1 MSQPIYSRRK
11 PVSFLVFFF
20 TLVIAAGSITA
31 ASAVADRA
39 IDPAAID
46 AVAASFYKEGVP
58 GAAILVAEGDQV
70 VLEKGYGLASLELG
84 VPIAPDMVFRIGSV
98 TKQFTAVAILMLEEQ
113 GKLRLDQKISE
124 ILPDYPK
131 AQGEQVS
138 IEQLLNHTGGI
149 PNYTDDPEFWKF
161 AKDKVEPARMLAL
174 FADKPLGFKP
184 GEQWAY
190 SNSGYFVLGLIL
202 EKVSGESYRDFVEKR
217 LLAPAGMKASLYDDP
232 EKLVP
237 RHATGYQPMPGG
249 GFAPAPYIDMSG
261 PYSAGALA
269 STLGDLHRWNLA
281 LLEGKLISRK
291 SLEKAWS
298 PRPLAGGKK
307 NDYGFGWGVGM
318 FEGQRMV
325 SHGGGIPGFMSFLIF
340 LPERKM
346 TVAVLSNGAALS
358 SEHAAQRV
366 LMAAFGNGEGYK
378 RITLPAE
385 SLAKLEGV
393 YQIDATSKRVVK
405 VEGDHL
411 ITIRDGGAAFT
422 AYPIGENEFAY
433 EHNNNRL
440 RFELDGQGKVA
451 RMQLLT
457 WGQAEGEPAERTGEK
472 IPEGPKFVELSAE
485 ELDRLTGNF
494 ELHPGF
500 VLNIRREGQEMI
512 AQATGQGPI
521 GIKATSPTELF
532 SQEVGARI
540 VFELEGGKAKSLTLF
555 QGGAEMPAKRVD

>member
-1 MSQPIYSRRK
+1 MTRISRRRL
-11 PVSFLVFFF
+11 PALLLASFL
-20 TLVIAAGSITA
+20 LLASLPLSAAPIA
-31 ASAVADRA
+31 
-39 IDPAAID
+39 DPTKID
-46 AVAASFYKEGVP
+46 AVAASFYKKGVP
-58 GAAILVAEGDQV
+58 GAAILVAEGDKV

-98 TKQFTAVAILMLEEQ
+98 TKQFTAVAILMLVEQ

-138 IEQLLNHTGGI
+138 VEQLLNHTGGI
-149 PNYTDDPEFWKF
+149 PNYTDDAEFWKIS
-161 AKDKVEPARMLAL
+161 KEKLEPVRMLAL
-174 FADKPLGFKP
+174 FADKPLAFKP

-202 EKVSGESYRDFVEKR
+202 EKVSGESYRSFIEKH
-217 LLAPAGMKASLYDDP
+217 LLAPAGMKATLYDDP

-237 RHATGYQPMPGG
+237 RRASGYQPMPDGS
-249 GFAPAPYIDMSG
+249 FAPAPYIDMSG
-261 PYSAGALA
+261 PYSAGALI

-281 LLEGKLISRK
+281 LLEGKLIRHE

-298 PRPLAGGKK
+298 PLPLAGGKK
-307 NDYGFGWGVGM
+307 NAYGFGWNVGK

-325 SHGGGIPGFMSFLIF
+325 SHGGGIPGFMCMMYF
-340 LPERKM
+340 LPEKKM

-358 SEHAAQRV
+358 AEDVAQRV
-366 LMAAFGNGEGYK
+366 LMAAFGNADGYK
-378 RITLPAE
+378 RITVPAE

-411 ITIRDGGAAFT
+411 VTIRDGGAAFK

-457 WGQAEGEPAERTGEK
+457 WGQAEGEPAERTDEK
-472 IPEGPKFVELSAE
+472 IPEGPKYVDLPAE
-485 ELDRLTGNF
+485 ELDRLVGNY

-532 SQEVGARI
+532 SEQVGARI
-540 VFELEGGKAKSLTLF
+540 VFEMEAGKAKSLTLF

>member
-1 MSQPIYSRRK
+1 MTRISRRRL
-11 PVSFLVFFF
+11 PALLLAPFL
-20 TLVIAAGSITA
+20 LLAPSLLAAPA
-31 ASAVADRA
+31 
-39 IDPAAID
+39 DPAKID
-46 AVAASFYKEGVP
+46 TVAASFYKDGVP
-58 GAAILVAEGDQV
+58 GAAVLVAEGDKV

-138 IEQLLNHTGGI
+138 VQHLLNHTGGI
-149 PNYTDDPEFWKF
+149 PNYTDDAEFWKI
-161 AKDKVEPARMLAL
+161 AKEKLEPARMLAL
-174 FADKPLGFKP
+174 FADKPLAFKP

-202 EKVSGESYRDFVEKR
+202 EKVSGESYRGFIEKH
-217 LLAPAGMKASLYDDP
+217 LLAPAGMKATLYDDP

-237 RHATGYQPMPGG
+237 RRASGYQPMPDGS
-249 GFAPAPYIDMSG
+249 FAPAPYIDMSG
-261 PYSAGALA
+261 PYSAGALI

-281 LLEGKLISRK
+281 LLEGKLIRHE

-298 PRPLAGGKK
+298 PLPLAGGKK
-307 NDYGFGWGVGM
+307 NAYGFGWNVGK
-318 FEGQRMV
+318 FEGLRMV
-325 SHGGGIPGFMSFLIF
+325 SHGGGIPGFMCMMYF
-340 LPERKM
+340 LPEKKM

-358 SEHAAQRV
+358 AEDVAQRV
-366 LMAAFGNGEGYK
+366 LMAAFGNADGYK
-378 RITLPAE
+378 RITVPAE

-393 YQIDATSKRVVK
+393 YQIDDKSKRVVK

-411 ITIRDGGAAFT
+411 VTIRDGGAAFK

-433 EHNNNRL
+433 EHNNNRI

-457 WGQAEGEPAERTGEK
+457 WGEAEGEPAERTDEK

-500 VLNIRREGQEMI
+500 VLNLRREGQNLI
-512 AQATGQGPI
+512 AQATGQSSFP
-521 GIKATSPTELF
+521 IKALSPTELL
-532 SQEVGARI
+532 SPEIGARL
-540 VFELEGGKAKSLTLF
+540 VFEMEGGKAKSLTLF